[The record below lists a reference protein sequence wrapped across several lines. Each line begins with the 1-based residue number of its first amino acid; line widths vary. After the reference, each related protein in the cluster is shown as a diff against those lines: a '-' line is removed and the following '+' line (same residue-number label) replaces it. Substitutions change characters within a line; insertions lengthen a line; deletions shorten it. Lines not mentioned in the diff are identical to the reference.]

1 MRRSR
6 VSLLLVAAA
15 LCLGQSGSQ
24 LVTPEIRRVGVHLGC
39 LCGSCKNTVADCA
52 MLECHYSKPAR
63 MKIIA
68 MQKEGRAD
76 QAIVD
81 QFVKDEGRRA
91 LAVPPA
97 EGFHLLAWIAPF
109 AVIGAGL
116 VLIWWFV
123 RRLRRPSETPA
134 LDARV
139 LDRYREQIDRD
150 ISQLD

>member
-1 MRRSR
+1 MIQRI
-6 VSLLLVAAA
+6 LPTLA
-15 LCLGQSGSQ
+15 LTALMLAQSGSQ

-76 QAIVD
+76 QSIVD

-97 EGFHLLAWIAPF
+97 EGFHLLAWITPF
-109 AVIGAGL
+109 AAIGAGL
-116 VLIWWFV
+116 LLIWWFL
-123 RRLRRPSETPA
+123 RRLLRRQAELPA

-150 ISQLD
+150 LSQLD